1 MSIDA
6 TRAKSWLASILLAFV
21 ALAPSW
27 AAADGPRRP
36 FDQIVAFGDSL
47 SDPGNA
53 FALTGQHLTP
63 PTYGMTTPEDLLTL
77 IPDAPYARGGDH
89 FSNGPT
95 WIEDL
100 ARPIGLAASAGPAF
114 APGHPNASNYAVG
127 GARARPVGDFHLAVQ
142 VSEFLGDV
150 RGHAPADALYVIAL
164 GGNDVRDALAALARD
179 PTFATSLGILNAALT
194 AIRDNLLTLRAAG
207 ASSFFVVNAPDVG
220 LAPAVRLLGPAAR
233 GAATFLAAQF
243 NAGLEAI
250 LQGLESGS
258 GLNIVR
264 FDVFQA
270 LNEVVA
276 APEAFGLT
284 NVTQPCIAVDTNA
297 QPFCANPGTFLFWD
311 GIHPTVAGHRILA
324 KRARAAL
331 NATP

>member
-1 MSIDA
+1 MSG
-6 TRAKSWLASILLAFV
+6 SILQKIVRVGFLALF
-21 ALAPSW
+21 ALLQASP
-27 AAADGPRRP
+27 AAASAPQR
-36 FDQIVAFGDSL
+36 FVVFGDSL

-53 FALTGQHLTP
+53 FVLVRDVEVP
-63 PTYGMTTPEDLLTL
+63 PFDNL
-77 IPDAPYARGGDH
+77 IPDAPYARGALH
-89 FSNGPT
+89 FSDGAT
-95 WIEDL
+95 WVEQLSILDHAL
-100 ARPIGLAASAGPAF
+100 PSTGPALLNPAMF
-114 APGHPNASNYAVG
+114 SNYAVG
-127 GARARPVGDFHLAVQ
+127 GARARHAGFFDLSTQVGLFVNDFSGQ
-142 VSEFLGDV
+142 T
-150 RGHAPADALYVIAL
+150 PTQALFVVFV

-179 PTFATSLGILNAALT
+179 PTFAASLGILNAALT

-220 LAPAVRLLGPAAR
+220 LAPAVRLLGPAAQ

-276 APEAFGLT
+276 APGAFGLT
-284 NVTQPCIAVDTNA
+284 NVTQPCIAVNTNA

-324 KRARAAL
+324 ERARAAL

>member
-1 MSIDA
+1 MAGNILQRSVGVG
-6 TRAKSWLASILLAFV
+6 LLALF
-21 ALAPSW
+21 ALLPADP
-27 AAADGPRRP
+27 AAASAPQR
-36 FDQIVAFGDSL
+36 FVVFGDSL

-53 FALTGQHLTP
+53 FVLVRDVEVP
-63 PTYGMTTPEDLLTL
+63 PFDNL
-77 IPDAPYARGGDH
+77 IPDAPYARGALH
-89 FSNGPT
+89 FSDGAT
-95 WIEDL
+95 WVEQLSILDHAL
-100 ARPIGLAASAGPAF
+100 PSTGPALLNPAMF
-114 APGHPNASNYAVG
+114 SNYAVG
-127 GARARPVGDFHLAVQ
+127 GARARHAGFFDLSTQVGLFVNDF
-142 VSEFLGDV
+142 SGRTPTE
-150 RGHAPADALYVIAL
+150 ALYVVFV

-220 LAPAVRLLGPAAR
+220 LAPAVRLLGPAAQ

-250 LQGLESGS
+250 LPGLESGS

-264 FDVFQA
+264 FDVFKA
-270 LNEVVA
+270 LNDVVA

-284 NVTQPCIAVDTNA
+284 NVTQPCIAVNTNA

>member
-1 MSIDA
+1 MSG
-6 TRAKSWLASILLAFV
+6 SILQKIARVGLLALFTLLQ
-21 ALAPSW
+21 ASP
-27 AAADGPRRP
+27 AAAGAPQR
-36 FDQIVAFGDSL
+36 FVVFGDSL

-53 FALTGQHLTP
+53 FVLVRDVEVP
-63 PTYGMTTPEDLLTL
+63 PFDNL
-77 IPDAPYARGGDH
+77 IPDAPYARGALH
-89 FSNGPT
+89 FSDGAT
-95 WIEDL
+95 WVEQLSILDHAL
-100 ARPIGLAASAGPAF
+100 PSTGPALLNPAMF
-114 APGHPNASNYAVG
+114 SNYAVG
-127 GARARPVGDFHLAVQ
+127 GTRARTPTPPERFFDLSTQVGLFVNDFSGQ
-142 VSEFLGDV
+142 T
-150 RGHAPADALYVIAL
+150 PTQALYVVFV
-164 GGNDVRDALAALARD
+164 GGNDVRDALAVLARD

-220 LAPAVRLLGPAAR
+220 LAPAVRLLGPAAQ

-250 LQGLESGS
+250 LLGLESGS

-264 FDVFQA
+264 FDVFRA

-324 KRARAAL
+324 ERARAAL

>member
-1 MSIDA
+1 MAGNILQRSVGVG
-6 TRAKSWLASILLAFV
+6 LLALF
-21 ALAPSW
+21 ALLPADP
-27 AAADGPRRP
+27 AAASAPQR
-36 FDQIVAFGDSL
+36 FVVFGDSL

-53 FALTGQHLTP
+53 FVLVRDVEVP
-63 PTYGMTTPEDLLTL
+63 PFDNL
-77 IPDAPYARGGDH
+77 IPDAPYARGALH
-89 FSNGPT
+89 FSDGAT
-95 WIEDL
+95 WVEQLSILDHAL
-100 ARPIGLAASAGPAF
+100 PSTGPALLNPAMF
-114 APGHPNASNYAVG
+114 SNYAVG
-127 GARARPVGDFHLAVQ
+127 GARARHAGFFDLSTQVGLFVNDF
-142 VSEFLGDV
+142 SGRTPTE
-150 RGHAPADALYVIAL
+150 ALYVVFV

-179 PTFATSLGILNAALT
+179 PTFATSLEILNAALT

-220 LAPAVRLLGPAAR
+220 LAPAVRLLGPAAQ

-250 LQGLESGS
+250 LPGLESGS

-264 FDVFQA
+264 FDVFKA
-270 LNEVVA
+270 LNDVVA

-284 NVTQPCIAVDTNA
+284 NVTQPCIAVNTNA